1 METPGIICRPNELS
15 RQFINTVDLVEK
27 LGGARKKELQM
38 YGKEIWLAKF
48 RAVKK

>member
-1 METPGIICRPNELS
+1 
-15 RQFINTVDLVEK
+15 VEK